1 MARGSGPGCA
11 PMSYATASSIS
22 QKHCA
27 HEGDGFGGQG
37 ALGMWVLA
45 GVSVWGESWGR
56 RQAPAPAI
64 NGACAHA
71 LRASEE
77 FVTATLPC
85 RQARIIWIILLSQGA
100 GGQGC
105 PAGMWGAG

>member
-1 MARGSGPGCA
+1 M
-11 PMSYATASSIS
+11 
-22 QKHCA
+22 
-27 HEGDGFGGQG
+27 
-37 ALGMWVLA
+37 
-45 GVSVWGESWGR
+45 
-56 RQAPAPAI
+56 PAPLI
-64 NGACAHA
+64 NGACARA